1 VFITGAKQRVPLVEQ
16 ELFTLSEHL
25 SSPPDVSGV
34 RVAQSLVFCVGNTM
48 GATSGA
54 GTVYPFRA
62 PEFTT

>member
-1 VFITGAKQRVPLVEQ
+1 MPIVVQ
-16 ELFTLSEHL
+16 ELFTISEHL

-34 RVAQSLVFCVGNTM
+34 RVAQSLVFCVGNMM

-54 GTVYPFRA
+54 GTVYNFRA

>member
-1 VFITGAKQRVPLVEQ
+1 MPLVEQ
-16 ELFTLSEHL
+16 ELFTISEHL

-62 PEFTT
+62 PDVSGVRVA